1 MTRKALKLFLRT
13 QLLSQVRTFHLLHS
27 TPSSRKVLWLSCGT
41 GDLFP
46 RSLSGNLYLQSCTV
60 YEKQGFCSAHAK
72 VNCCTGS
79 SPATGLLSSA
89 SFYDIEAVRPNNLRF
104 SWPFHTVAFLDR
116 LGEQLYSPGCTR
128 GVDYSHRYSITQLTH
143 ISG

>member
-1 MTRKALKLFLRT
+1 MTRQALKLFLRT
-13 QLLSQVRTFHLLHS
+13 QALSQVRTFHLLNS
-27 TPSSRKVLWLSCGT
+27 TPSSRKGLWLSCGT
-41 GDLFP
+41 GDLLA

-79 SPATGLLSSA
+79 SPATGLSSA
-89 SFYDIEAVRPNNLRF
+89 SFYDIEAVRPNNL
-104 SWPFHTVAFLDR
+104 TVLLALPYCCFLGQT
-116 LGEQLYSPGCTR
+116 GEQLYSPGCTR